1 LKHTQLFDDA
11 MSAFE
16 PFQNNLETYS
26 WAVPVEMPELQSQS
40 IHIWLVRLDTS
51 YNNYSE
57 LIPVLSKD
65 EQRRINRFGSDK
77 ALKQF
82 VITRAC
88 LRKILGHYLKVQ
100 PEQIIF
106 EYNKRGKPFIPRRGL
121 QFNVSHSK
129 DIALVAVTPAANIGI
144 DVEFVRKGVN
154 YEGIARR
161 FFTSHEQ
168 QFLSTIPCEQRVE
181 AFYRCWTKKEA
192 FAKAIGGGLFK
203 VLHAFDTT
211 MVCDRSSSH
220 WLLKSFCL
228 GNGSYIAAV
237 AAKTK
242 NLQLEC
248 WRWQGR

>member
-1 LKHTQLFDDA
+1 

-26 WAVPVEMPELQSQS
+26 WTVPVGMPELQSQS
-40 IHIWLVRLDTS
+40 IHIWLVRLDI
-51 YNNYSE
+51 NNYSE
-57 LIPVLSKD
+57 LIDVLSKD
-65 EQRRINRFGSDK
+65 EQRRVNQFGSGK
-77 ALKQF
+77 VLKQF

-88 LRKILGHYLKVQ
+88 LRKILGHYLKIQ

-106 EYNKRGKPFIPRRGL
+106 KYNKRGKPFIQYQNL

-129 DIALVAVTPAANIGI
+129 DVALLAVTSAANVGI
-144 DVEFVRKGVN
+144 DVEFVRKDIN

-161 FFTSHEQ
+161 FFTSHEHRL
-168 QFLSTIPCEQRVE
+168 LSTIPRGQRVE

-192 FAKAIGGGLFK
+192 YAKAIGGGLFE
-203 VLHAFDTT
+203 VLHTFDTT
-211 MVCDRSSSH
+211 ILFDHSSSH

-228 GNGSYIAAV
+228 DNGSYIAAV
-237 AAKTK
+237 AAKGE

-248 WRWQGR
+248 WHWQDRNIFR